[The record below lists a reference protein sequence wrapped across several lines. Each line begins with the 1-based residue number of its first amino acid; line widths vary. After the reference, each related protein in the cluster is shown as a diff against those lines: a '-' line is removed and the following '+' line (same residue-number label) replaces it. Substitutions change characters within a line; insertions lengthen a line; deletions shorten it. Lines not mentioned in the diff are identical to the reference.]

1 MYVTLD
7 LSLYC
12 EKRQLKLTKIQ
23 SVGYMVQYKE
33 YDTVNVV
40 LMGYIDIL
48 YIEEHPRVLD

>member
-48 YIEEHPRVLD
+48 YIVL